1 MIYIYFNDKNGTI
14 YSADKQ
20 RCFSV
25 VFGDDVYA
33 FLRSEKNKEKRFY
46 RTQTEET
53 GGDMVLIEVPPEK
66 VRAVR
71 KEERRKQYV
80 SDCMKN
86 KEFTILHLGNMDSDD
101 GITGEELIASL
112 DESVDT
118 LAIRNLDIS
127 TLRKALKTLNE
138 KEYEVIA
145 SLHYAS
151 PPLTEAQLGGLESA
165 YLLCPFLAK
174 KSTPFPMCSSVD
186 SSDCCFVTNL
196 MTLANLL
203 REFLDLHF
211 QLPHL
216 GFYDTTTQVLTI
228 LLEELIIKTNKTV
241 RQSNCKITLS
251 HFALLYKL
259 FFCSVLLVLHD
270 RNLSTQFILNP
281 ML

>member
-1 MIYIYFNDKNGTI
+1 MIYIYFDDKNGTI

-53 GGDMVLIEVPPEK
+53 GRDTVLIEVPPEK
-66 VRAVR
+66 VRTVR

-86 KEFTILHLGNMDSDD
+86 KEFTILHLGDMDSDD

-151 PPLTEAQLGGLESA
+151 PPLTEAQLADRLGVHQSTISRRKNAA
-165 YLLCPFLAK
+165 Y
-174 KSTPFPMCSSVD
+174 
-186 SSDCCFVTNL
+186 
-196 MTLANLL
+196 
-203 REFLDLHF
+203 R
-211 QLPHL
+211 
-216 GFYDTTTQVLTI
+216 
-228 LLEELIIKTNKTV
+228 
-241 RQSNCKITLS
+241 KIR
-251 HFALLYKL
+251 K
-259 FFCSVLLVLHD
+259 FFEK
-270 RNLSTQFILNP
+270 N
-281 ML
+281 

>member
-53 GGDMVLIEVPPEK
+53 GGDTVLVEVPPEK
-66 VRAVR
+66 VRTVR

-86 KEFTILHLGNMDSDD
+86 KEFTILHLGDMDSDD

-151 PPLTEAQLGGLESA
+151 PPLTEAQLADRLGVHQSTISRRKNAA
-165 YLLCPFLAK
+165 YRKIRKFFEISFFMAARYFSTYSECI
-174 KSTPFPMCSSVD
+174 KSMVCYVPRVI
-186 SSDCCFVTNL
+186 
-196 MTLANLL
+196 
-203 REFLDLHF
+203 
-211 QLPHL
+211 
-216 GFYDTTTQVLTI
+216 I
-228 LLEELIIKTNKTV
+228 LL
-241 RQSNCKITLS
+241 
-251 HFALLYKL
+251 L
-259 FFCSVLLVLHD
+259 FEWAYFSA
-270 RNLSTQFILNP
+270 
-281 ML
+281 

>member
-118 LAIRNLDIS
+118 LAIRNLD
-127 TLRKALKTLNE
+127 LKH
-138 KEYEVIA
+138 
-145 SLHYAS
+145 SLA
-151 PPLTEAQLGGLESA
+151 
-165 YLLCPFLAK
+165 
-174 KSTPFPMCSSVD
+174 D
-186 SSDCCFVTNL
+186 SS
-196 MTLANLL
+196 
-203 REFLDLHF
+203 
-211 QLPHL
+211 LPICYALFSPRRAHR
-216 GFYDTTTQVLTI
+216 F
-228 LLEELIIKTNKTV
+228 
-241 RQSNCKITLS
+241 RC
-251 HFALLYKL
+251 ALLL
-259 FFCSVLLVLHD
+259 ILPIVA
-270 RNLSTQFILNP
+270 LSLT
-281 ML
+281 

>member
-1 MIYIYFNDKNGTI
+1 
-14 YSADKQ
+14 
-20 RCFSV
+20 
-25 VFGDDVYA
+25 
-33 FLRSEKNKEKRFY
+33 
-46 RTQTEET
+46 
-53 GGDMVLIEVPPEK
+53 
-66 VRAVR
+66 
-71 KEERRKQYV
+71 
-80 SDCMKN
+80 MKN

-216 GFYDTTTQVLTI
+216 GFYD
-228 LLEELIIKTNKTV
+228 
-241 RQSNCKITLS
+241 
-251 HFALLYKL
+251 
-259 FFCSVLLVLHD
+259 
-270 RNLSTQFILNP
+270 NL
-281 ML
+281 

>member
-216 GFYDTTTQVLTI
+216 GFYD
-228 LLEELIIKTNKTV
+228 
-241 RQSNCKITLS
+241 
-251 HFALLYKL
+251 
-259 FFCSVLLVLHD
+259 
-270 RNLSTQFILNP
+270 NL
-281 ML
+281 

>member
-1 MIYIYFNDKNGTI
+1 LIYIYFNDKNGTI

-86 KEFTILHLGNMDSDD
+86 KEFTILHLGDMDSDD

-118 LAIRNLDIS
+118 LAIRNLDVS
-127 TLRKALKTLNE
+127 TLRKAL
-138 KEYEVIA
+138 IDR
-145 SLHYAS
+145 
-151 PPLTEAQLGGLESA
+151 LTDILENQ
-165 YLLCPFLAK
+165 
-174 KSTPFPMCSSVD
+174 PMQFND
-186 SSDCCFVTNL
+186 
-196 MTLANLL
+196 
-203 REFLDLHF
+203 
-211 QLPHL
+211 
-216 GFYDTTTQVLTI
+216 
-228 LLEELIIKTNKTV
+228 ELV
-241 RQSNCKITLS
+241 RQMLQCVVVESK
-251 HFALLYKL
+251 
-259 FFCSVLLVLHD
+259 D
-270 RNLSTQFILNP
+270 RIKVIFNDGTEIDQP
-281 ML
+281 VQ